1 METTPHKIPIVF
13 YRTSAWAEV
22 VLDWLRGLDEADRN
36 TIGQDLMRVQFRWP
50 VGMPLC
56 RPLGDGLWEIRSSL
70 TSNRIARVLFCF
82 TEGRLLPLHGFIKKT
97 QKTPDDELKLA
108 RKRKREFIWEGNTMA
123 TNEPRSVEGLT
134 TLDSFLD
141 QQGTRE
147 AFQTVAVKEVL
158 AWQLRQ
164 AMETEHLSQK
174 KLAEKMGTS
183 RSQISRLL
191 DPTDGNVTLV
201 TVQRAAALL
210 GKKVRLEL
218 I

>member
-13 YRTSAWAEV
+13 YRTSAGAEV

-82 TEGRLLPLHGFIKKT
+82 TEGRLLALHGFIKKT

-108 RKRKREFIWEGNTMA
+108 RKRKREFI
-123 TNEPRSVEGLT
+123 
-134 TLDSFLD
+134 
-141 QQGTRE
+141 
-147 AFQTVAVKEVL
+147 
-158 AWQLRQ
+158 
-164 AMETEHLSQK
+164 
-174 KLAEKMGTS
+174 
-183 RSQISRLL
+183 
-191 DPTDGNVTLV
+191 
-201 TVQRAAALL
+201 
-210 GKKVRLEL
+210 
-218 I
+218 